1 MPFAVPRALPL
12 TLLAAFVL
20 AGCAEKGAAPLKE
33 GEKPVDVASV
43 VRQKMPA
50 SVKDRSEWADALAT
64 TFKSQKI
71 APTEENICSVLAVA
85 QQESMY
91 QSDPV
96 VPGLNKIAWKRST
109 AGPNRCISLFSW
121 YIPPLKSPRQTV
133 KAIANGWIR

>member
-12 TLLAAFVL
+12 TLLAAVVL

-50 SVKDRSEWADALAT
+50 SVKDRSAWADALAT

-91 QSDPV
+91 
-96 VPGLNKIAWKRST
+96 
-109 AGPNRCISLFSW
+109 
-121 YIPPLKSPRQTV
+121 
-133 KAIANGWIR
+133 